1 MEAFTSRNVD
11 NSSSLRGLS
20 KSTRP
25 NKSPENFPTNKSPE
39 NFPNNLPGTPTNFLR
54 SATGLT
60 LQRTYNCSSLKE
72 LKICNKTSICPD
84 VEDGAPK
91 RPATNASARK
101 CTLSQN
107 GYGISR
113 GVTTAKDILKN
124 TQRSKASRAQGLI
137 LYLQQVLKLK
147 FNFPREDKRKWPAC
161 RKIFR
166 IFR

>member
-1 MEAFTSRNVD
+1 MTSRNVD

-60 LQRTYNCSSLKE
+60 LQRTYNCSCLKE
-72 LKICNKTSICPD
+72 LKICKKTSICPD

-107 GYGISR
+107 GYGTHYIYINLF
-113 GVTTAKDILKN
+113 A
-124 TQRSKASRAQGLI
+124 ASRNIKMCNGNAKGLRRTHRPES
-137 LYLQQVLKLK
+137 V
-147 FNFPREDKRKWPAC
+147 P
-161 RKIFR
+161 
-166 IFR
+166 